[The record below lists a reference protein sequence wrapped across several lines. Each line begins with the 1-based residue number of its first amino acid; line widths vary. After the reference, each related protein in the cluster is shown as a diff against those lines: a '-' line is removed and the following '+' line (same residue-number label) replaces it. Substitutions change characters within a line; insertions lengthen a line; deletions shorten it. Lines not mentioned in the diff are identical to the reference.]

1 MCTVF
6 TALTTSAY
14 CIIILIVNFHEIERI
29 NMDFIKHTDRY
40 SYESRNKEDFVLPNP
55 RTNQLTRS
63 FKYSAIST
71 WNLLPLDIRKSTSL
85 NTLKRFLKNVN
96 F

>member
-1 MCTVF
+1 MV
-6 TALTTSAY
+6 
-14 CIIILIVNFHEIERI
+14 
-29 NMDFIKHTDRY
+29 FIKHTDRH
-40 SYESRNKEDFVLPNP
+40 SYNTKNKEDFVLPKP
-55 RTNQLTRS
+55 RTNQLKWS
-63 FKYSAIST
+63 FKYSAILT